1 MTRESKVLL
10 GHGVSPG
17 IAIGQAVCFQGRPLE
32 VFRIPLL
39 ETGVEQEVT
48 RFHRAV
54 AQAQEELLATRQ
66 KARDELGEDLVAIF
80 EAQSLLLADT
90 VLLGRV
96 EERIRRERVNAEWAV
111 HKTAEEYSKRFE
123 SLERPDFRERKDDLR
138 DVARSLLRALQGVP
152 LHDPSELQSD
162 VIIIAH
168 DLTPSEAVRL
178 GRQRTVAFAV
188 ETGGPT
194 SHTAIIARDLGLPM
208 VSGLEG
214 ILKLVTDD
222 DPVIVDGGRGQMV
235 LHPDQAELDRT
246 RRQQQEIAEEQA
258 RLLATRSLPCV
269 STDQV
274 EVELM
279 ANIDLPEEI
288 EEATRCGAAG
298 VGLYRSEFLYIET
311 SPELPTEEQH
321 YEIYRRLLDE
331 MHPHPVII
339 RTFDLGGQ
347 KMAREMMHTD
357 EEHPVLGLRGIRLTL
372 ARPEIFRVQL
382 RALLRAGAGRN
393 LWIMIPMVS
402 TLEEVRTFQAFAE
415 EVRLELES
423 AGLEHSRRAK
433 LGLMIEVPSAA
444 LIADLLAREVEF
456 FSIGTNDLI
465 QYALAVDRNN
475 EHVSYLY
482 QPLHPG
488 VLRMIRFIVD
498 SARDAGI
505 DVSMCGEMA
514 ADRRHTALLLGLGL
528 RRLSV
533 SPKVI
538 PEIKTQIRSL
548 AMADLNLLCERC
560 LALSTAQEV
569 EEHLERFLER
579 TLQAS

>member
-96 EERIRRERVNAEWAV
+96 EERIRSERVNAEWAV

-288 EEATRCGAAG
+288 EEATRRGAAG

-538 PEIKTQIRSL
+538 PEIKTQIRGL
-548 AMADLNLLCERC
+548 AMADLTLLCERC
-560 LALSTAQEV
+560 LASRTAQEV
-569 EEHLERFLER
+569 DEHLERFLER